1 MDENTLFPGRDNYTG
16 PDSGALGLCHH
27 NYLFEPSHSFAERV
41 EAIRNTKPK
50 NEIATRLHN
59 LIYLDFAMIPGISQ
73 EAGARLEEAAA
84 RWQEADA
91 RWQEAAARLEEA
103 DARLAA
109 ALALRSLAADAAKR
123 AVWYQLHGN
132 SLSMDRRSVPKLLMD
147 AADKLESRALGA
159 PWEFESI
166 LDSVVDYAG
175 IDRSQYA
182 DSPSDP

>member
-103 DARLAA
+103 DARLEEAA
-109 ALALRSLAADAAKR
+109 ARWQEAAARWREPTARWREAAARWREAVAPLEGAVLAYIR
-123 AVWYQLHGN
+123 AQIPDCAWNGKQL
-132 SLSMDRRSVPKLLMD
+132 VFPE
-147 AADKLESRALGA
+147 A
-159 PWEFESI
+159 
-166 LDSVVDYAG
+166 
-175 IDRSQYA
+175 
-182 DSPSDP
+182 

>member
-1 MDENTLFPGRDNYTG
+1 MAFTYTAG
-16 PDSGALGLCHH
+16 GTGTHTVRLLIADTNSATFV
-27 NYLFEPSHSFAERV
+27 FEDAELQSF
-41 EAIRNTKPK
+41 
-50 NEIATRLHN
+50 
-59 LIYLDFAMIPGISQ
+59 LD
-73 EAGARLEEAAA
+73 
-84 RWQEADA
+84 
-91 RWQEAAARLEEA
+91 LEEA